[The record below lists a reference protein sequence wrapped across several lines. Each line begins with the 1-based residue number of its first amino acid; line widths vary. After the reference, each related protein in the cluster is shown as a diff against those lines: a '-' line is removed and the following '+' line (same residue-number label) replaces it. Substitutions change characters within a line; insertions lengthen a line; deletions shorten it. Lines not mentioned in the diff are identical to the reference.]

1 MIEKKSEVLGKKW
14 REVKAIAGNSAPA
27 CFMGAVCTEVE

>member
-1 MIEKKSEVLGKKW
+1 MMEKKSEVLGKTW
-14 REVKAIAGNSAPA
+14 REVKAIAGNSALP